1 MRALLWVLLLGVIWN
16 VDVAAQ
22 GNSRNARGGRG
33 GSPAAADGGGTHV
46 GVDIRF
52 GSDEIRLIR
61 AWFGDTRNLEGLP
74 PGLAKR
80 ESLPPGLERQLQR
93 NGTLPPGLESKTH
106 RLPVDLEGRLPAPP
120 PGTSRIFI
128 GGRVILRDDASAL
141 ILDIAAIF

>member
-1 MRALLWVLLLGVIWN
+1 MRAILCVLLLGVIWTA
-16 VDVAAQ
+16 DADAQ
-22 GNSRNARGGRG
+22 GNSRSARSGRG
-33 GSPAAADGGGTHV
+33 VSAASRSEGTHV
-46 GVDIRF
+46 AVDVRF
-52 GSDEIRLIR
+52 GSEELRLIR
-61 AWFGDTRNLEGLP
+61 TWFGDTRNLEGLP

-93 NGTLPPGLESKTH
+93 NGTLPPGLERKIH

-128 GGRVILRDDASAL
+128 GGRVILRDDASSL

>member
-1 MRALLWVLLLGVIWN
+1 MRTLLWVLLLGVIWN

-22 GNSRNARGGRG
+22 GNSRNARGGGG
-33 GSPAAADGGGTHV
+33 GSRAAASGDGSHLS
-46 GVDIRF
+46 VDVRF
-52 GSDEIRLIR
+52 GSDELRLIR
-61 AWFGDTRNLEGLP
+61 AWFGDTHNLEGLP

-93 NGTLPPGLESKTH
+93 NGTLPPGLEDKIH
-106 RLPVDLEGRLPAPP
+106 RLPVDLERRLPAPP

-128 GGRVILRDDASAL
+128 GGRVILRNDASSL